1 MKSGQI
7 PCAAIASRI
16 VVAACFLGWMTSASA
31 GLFDDE
37 EARRA
42 ILDLRQRIDASSQAA
57 DQKLSVESK
66 RSAEEN
72 TQLRQALIELQNQ
85 LDASRAEIAKLRGQ
99 NEQIARDVADM
110 QRKQK
115 DDAQALNDRL
125 RKLEP
130 AKVTWDGREFLVD
143 PSEKR
148 DFESA
153 MAVFRKGDF
162 ANAEVLFVDFMNRN
176 PQSGYRPSALF
187 WLGNAQY
194 ATKDY
199 KDALA
204 NFRSLVAQSP
214 DHMRVPEA
222 MLAIANCQ
230 LEIKDARGARKTLE
244 DLVSGHPGTEAAA
257 AAKERLARLK

>member
-1 MKSGQI
+1 MKSFCVSLHQ
-7 PCAAIASRI
+7 PVLRAV
-16 VVAACFLGWMTSASA
+16 VVAACVVWLIPASA

-42 ILDLRQRIDASSQAA
+42 ILDVRQRIETSSQTMEQKIAA
-57 DQKLSVESK
+57 ESK
-66 RSAEEN
+66 RSSDEN
-72 TQLRQALIELQNQ
+72 EQLRRSLIELQNQ
-85 LDASRAEIAKLRGQ
+85 LEATRADLAKLRGQ
-99 NEQIARDVADM
+99 NEQVARDVAEV
-110 QRKQK
+110 QRKLK
-115 DDAQALNDRL
+115 DDAQQVNERF

-130 AKVTWDGREFLVD
+130 QRVTVDGREFLAD
-143 PSEKR
+143 NAEKR
-148 DFESA
+148 DFDAA

-162 ANAEVLFVDFMNRN
+162 ANAEVVFVDFINRY

-199 KDALA
+199 KDALV
-204 NFRSLVAQSP
+204 NFRTLVSQTP
-214 DHMRVPEA
+214 DHLRTPEA

-230 LEIKDARGARKTLE
+230 SEIKETKGARKTLE
-244 DLVSGHPGTEAAA
+244 ELIANYPSTEAAA

>member
-1 MKSGQI
+1 MKSG
-7 PCAAIASRI
+7 PVTFGAFASQVVI
-16 VVAACFLGWMTSASA
+16 VACSLGWIGNANA

-42 ILDLRQRIDASSQAA
+42 ILDLRQRIEASSQAA
-57 DQKLSVESK
+57 DQKLSIESK

-85 LDASRAEIAKLRGQ
+85 LEASRAEIAKLRGQ
-99 NEQIARDVADM
+99 SEQIARDVAEM

-153 MAVFRKGDF
+153 MASFRKGDF
-162 ANAEVLFVDFMNRN
+162 ARAQWRFVTLFREGESLGPRD
-176 PQSGYRPSALF
+176 SG
-187 WLGNAQY
+187 
-194 ATKDY
+194 
-199 KDALA
+199 
-204 NFRSLVAQSP
+204 
-214 DHMRVPEA
+214 
-222 MLAIANCQ
+222 
-230 LEIKDARGARKTLE
+230 
-244 DLVSGHPGTEAAA
+244 
-257 AAKERLARLK
+257 